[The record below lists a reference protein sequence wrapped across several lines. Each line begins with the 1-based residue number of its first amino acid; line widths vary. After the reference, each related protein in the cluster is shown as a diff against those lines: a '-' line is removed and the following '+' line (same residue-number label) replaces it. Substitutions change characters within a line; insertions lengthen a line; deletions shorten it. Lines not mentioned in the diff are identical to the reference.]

1 MALDEVRELREKT
14 GAGLLDCQ
22 KALGEAAGDV
32 EKAIRILRERGLA
45 KAARKA
51 TRAATDGAIGAYIH
65 PPGKIGVLIEV
76 NCETDFVAKTP
87 EFQQLVKDLAMQVA
101 ASSPRYVSREEVPAA
116 ELEAEREIYRKQALQ
131 SGKPEKVIG
140 RIVEGQVE
148 RFYKD
153 VCLLEQP
160 FLKQPERTV
169 KEIVQE
175 AIVRFGV
182 NVTVRRF
189 ARFGLGETATKESPA
204 GGAPGTSGATRYRRV
219 LLKFS
224 GEALAGPAGY
234 GIDPGV
240 LAAFA
245 AELKDVHA
253 LGCELALVIGGGNIF
268 RGLAASARG
277 VDRATGDYMGML
289 ATIINALALQDA
301 LEKLG
306 VTTRVLSAIEMQQV
320 AEPYI
325 RRRATRHLEKGRVVI
340 FAAGTGNPFFTT
352 DTAASLRAMEIGAEV
367 IFKATRV
374 DGVFDADPLKH
385 PGAIRFEELTYIEV
399 LSRQLQVMD
408 ATAISLCMD
417 NGLPILVFNM
427 MQPGNI
433 KKAVTGARIGR
444 LVHGGRT

>member
-1 MALDEVRELREKT
+1 M
-14 GAGLLDCQ
+14 
-22 KALGEAAGDV
+22 
-32 EKAIRILRERGLA
+32 
-45 KAARKA
+45 
-51 TRAATDGAIGAYIH
+51 
-65 PPGKIGVLIEV
+65 
-76 NCETDFVAKTP
+76 
-87 EFQQLVKDLAMQVA
+87 
-101 ASSPRYVSREEVPAA
+101 
-116 ELEAEREIYRKQALQ
+116 
-131 SGKPEKVIG
+131 
-140 RIVEGQVE
+140 
-148 RFYKD
+148 
-153 VCLLEQP
+153 
-160 FLKQPERTV
+160 
-169 KEIVQE
+169 
-175 AIVRFGV
+175 
-182 NVTVRRF
+182 
-189 ARFGLGETATKESPA
+189 
-204 GGAPGTSGATRYRRV
+204 SGATRYRRV
-219 LLKFS
+219 LLKIS
-224 GEALAGPAGY
+224 GEALAGLGGY

-277 VDRATGDYMGML
+277 LDRATADYMGML

-306 VTTRVLSAIEMQQV
+306 VQTRVLSAIEMQQV

-340 FAAGTGNPFFTT
+340 CAAGTGNPFFTT

-385 PGAIRFEELTYIEV
+385 PGAVRFEELTYIDV

-433 KKAVTGARIGR
+433 KKAVTGVRIGT